1 MNKKQLIGRERE
13 ARLLDDICTSGKAEF
28 VAVYGRRR
36 VGKTFLVDSYFQQQY
51 DFFMA
56 GMYEGNKSEQ
66 LGNFAH
72 QKIKEQRNDL
82 LTQSHSDTQEKQVTQ
97 PIRVEKKVDRN
108 DPCPCGSGKKYK
120 NCHGRMEGGIE

>member
-36 VGKTFLVDSYFQQQY
+36 VGKTFLIDSYFQQQY
-51 DFFMA
+51 DFFMV

-72 QKIKEQRNDL
+72 QLALYSKTIQPAPPDWMEAFFQLQSYLKI
-82 LTQSHSDTQEKQVTQ
+82 
-97 PIRVEKKVDRN
+97 
-108 DPCPCGSGKKYK
+108 SGVFQ
-120 NCHGRMEGGIE
+120 